1 MIIIYICKGSKNEK
15 DSMTHI
21 VSSYSDFITVIVF
34 LSVDLLPIMAV
45 ASILPTRSICNR
57 CENG

>member
-21 VSSYSDFITVIVF
+21 VSSYSDFITVRVF
-34 LSVDLLPIMAV
+34 LSVDLLPIIAV
-45 ASILPTRSICNR
+45 ASILPTPYIYK
-57 CENG
+57 